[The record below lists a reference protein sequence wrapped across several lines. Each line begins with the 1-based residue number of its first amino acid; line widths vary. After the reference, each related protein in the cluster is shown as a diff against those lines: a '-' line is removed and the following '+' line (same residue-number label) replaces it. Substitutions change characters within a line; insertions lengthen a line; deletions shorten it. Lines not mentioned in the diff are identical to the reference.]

1 MIRIMT
7 AALAAMLV
15 AAPVYAAEAPKAPVT
30 IKAPEGA
37 KQPAVKFD
45 HAKHAKVDC
54 AKCHTDKANA
64 KAVPAVEGVKAGE
77 ASPKSAAHEL
87 CLACHKENK
96 AKATCV
102 ACHAKG

>member
-1 MIRIMT
+1 MIRMLSV
-7 AALAAMLV
+7 ALAACLF
-15 AAPVYAAEAPKAPVT
+15 AAPVLAAEPPKGPVT

-54 AKCHTDKANA
+54 AKCHADKANE
-64 KAVPAVEGVKAGE
+64 KAVPAVASVKAGD
-77 ASPKSAAHEL
+77 ASPKSASHEL
-87 CLACHKENK
+87 CLTCHKENK